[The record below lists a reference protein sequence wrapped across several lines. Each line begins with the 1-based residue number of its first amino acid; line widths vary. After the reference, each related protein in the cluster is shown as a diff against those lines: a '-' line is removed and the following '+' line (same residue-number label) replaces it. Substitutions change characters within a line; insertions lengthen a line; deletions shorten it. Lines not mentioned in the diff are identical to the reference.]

1 MNLKIEAIG
10 STLVV
15 KPHGELDQS
24 CAEKLRNDI
33 DNAFFQNCSKNLV
46 LDFADVSF
54 MDSSGI
60 GVIIGRYKRV
70 KALGGKTMLIRPQ
83 PQVDKLLEL
92 SGIKKMIACSQ
103 EVNQ

>member
-1 MNLKIEAIG
+1 MKLKIESVG
-10 STLVV
+10 SALVV
-15 KPHGELDQS
+15 KPEGELDQS

-33 DNAFFQNCSKNLV
+33 DAAFLRSCAKDLV
-46 LDFADVSF
+46 LDFANVSF

-60 GVIIGRYKRV
+60 GVIIGRYKQV

-83 PQVDKLLEL
+83 PQVEKLLEL